1 MKVRITDTDLD
12 GKPLQGEGEI
22 FAGKT
27 ALEVVRAMRGAAL
40 FSDQS
45 TLGDYLDM
53 LLRNAK
59 MLSGIDLIVKGD
71 TPEEKA
77 DSLLASLVDHGL
89 AEFVDKDTPAPIPIP
104 AAVWQGLESVRRSG
118 LTNMLDR
125 PAVIKIAEALD
136 FPETARWIEAHHG
149 PYSEG
154 LFKGF
159 VVDPEEEKL

>member
-1 MKVRITDTDLD
+1 MRVRIKNTDLD

-22 FAGKT
+22 FTGET
-27 ALEVVRAMRGAAL
+27 EFEVVRAMRGAAL

-89 AEFVDKDTPAPIPIP
+89 AEFVDKDTLAPIPIP

-118 LTNMLDR
+118 LTNMFDR
-125 PAVIKIAEALD
+125 PAVIQIAERLD
-136 FPETARWIEAHHG
+136 FLETARWIEGHHG

-159 VVDPEEEKL
+159 VVDPEEGKL

>member
-77 DSLLASLVDHGL
+77 DLLLASLVDHGL
-89 AEFVDKDTPAPIPIP
+89 AEFVDKDTLAPIPIP
-104 AAVWQGLESVRRSG
+104 AAV
-118 LTNMLDR
+118 
-125 PAVIKIAEALD
+125 
-136 FPETARWIEAHHG
+136 
-149 PYSEG
+149 
-154 LFKGF
+154 
-159 VVDPEEEKL
+159 